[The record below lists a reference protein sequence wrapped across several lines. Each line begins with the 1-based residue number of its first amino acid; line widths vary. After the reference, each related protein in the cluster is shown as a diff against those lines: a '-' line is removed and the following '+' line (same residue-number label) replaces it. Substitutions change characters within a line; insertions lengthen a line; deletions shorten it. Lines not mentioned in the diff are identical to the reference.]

1 MDLRGTIS
9 VVGDLPVLALS
20 GDVDLAT
27 VPTLR
32 DLLLRAAFEHPG
44 AVIAVDVD
52 GVDVLDDAGLGVLL
66 GTAARVRQG
75 GGDLVVVA
83 NRARTRLAA
92 SGFDRAVRVAAG
104 LAEVRS

>member
-9 VVGDLPVLALS
+9 VVGDLPVLALT
-20 GDVDLAT
+20 GEIDLSS

-44 AVIAVDVD
+44 MVIAVDLD
-52 GVDVLDDAGLGVLL
+52 GVDALDDVGLGVLL
-66 GTAARVRQG
+66 GSAARLRQQ

-83 NRARTRLAA
+83 NRSRDRLAA
-92 SGFDRAVRVAAG
+92 TGFDRAVRVAAG
-104 LAEVRS
+104 LAEVRP